1 MAIIDKRFLF
11 YTTEAGFLSDKN
23 KGNIDDKSIAF
34 ISAEGKRAIYT
45 HGVYFSPEAFVVG
58 TQTSS
63 TNAFTGEFNEVDKLY
78 DGLSIKYWIPF
89 DGTTS
94 DATLNLT
101 INGTATGAIPVYIK
115 GTTRFT
121 NHIGAY
127 NVLHLTYRKNVGSI
141 SEGWWVLGSY
151 GDASDGN
158 TTYSFTS
165 GEDGSFK
172 VRPSDGPEQTISVG
186 KPKEAE
192 TADKVE
198 KTFTIQINSG
208 TEEDVSFYEFDG
220 SAARYLNIKS
230 GDNVKFGTED
240 GELVISGNYQ
250 NATTAASGLMSSSD
264 KSKLDNIAANA
275 EVNQNT
281 FANVKVGD
289 TTVGAESKTDTLE
302 IEAGTNV
309 TIAADETSKK
319 ITISATDTTY
329 NNATTST
336 AGLMSAEDKTKLD
349 NLSGALDANVMYNS
363 SMDDSLKTLSALG
376 GIPAGTTAEN
386 LKKKTLSQVFDDL
399 LFPTVQPTVSAPS
412 ASISFKST
420 TTTPTV
426 QEVGTTGS
434 TVPTPSSFS
443 TSFSKGSIS
452 INGTKKQDR
461 SGNATTTII
470 YHGGNTSN
478 TSNFPTVIPDGSIS
492 YNCRISYEAGPT
504 PLDSKGNPAT
514 NYTALPAGSVT
525 SGAVT
530 VYGVYP
536 YYNNASNNSSFSKMS
551 LTTGTTFSA
560 LKFKAEGPNKHA
572 FKLPAK
578 YKLTKTEL
586 LNTLSGKYETF
597 ATSNWTVTTE
607 DITVQGNVVS
617 YKVYT
622 RNDSGFNGESTYNIT
637 FSK

>member
-1 MAIIDKRFLF
+1 MAIDKRFLF
-11 YTTEAGFLSDKN
+11 YYSEAGFLSDKN

-45 HGVYFSPEAFVVG
+45 HGVYFSPDAFVVG

-63 TNAFTGEFNEVDKLY
+63 TNAFTGEFNEIDKLY
-78 DGLSIKYWIPF
+78 DGLSIKYWIPYN
-89 DGTTS
+89 GTS
-94 DATLNLT
+94 SEATLNLT

-127 NVLHLTYRKNVGSI
+127 NVLHLTYRENVGSI
-141 SEGWWVLGSY
+141 AKGWWVLGSF
-151 GDASDGN
+151 GDKADGD
-158 TTYSFTS
+158 TTYSFAS
-165 GEDGSFK
+165 GTDGSFK
-172 VRPSDGPEQTISVG
+172 VQPSNGPEQTISVG

-192 TADKVE
+192 VADKVE
-198 KTFTIQINSG
+198 KSFTIQINSG
-208 TEEDVSFYEFDG
+208 TEEDVNFYNFDG
-220 SAARYLNIKS
+220 STARYLNIKS
-230 GDNVKFGTED
+230 GDNVKFNTED

-250 NATTAASGLMSSSD
+250 DATTSTSGLMS
-264 KSKLDNIAANA
+264 
-275 EVNQNT
+275 
-281 FANVKVGD
+281 
-289 TTVGAESKTDTLE
+289 
-302 IEAGTNV
+302 AG
-309 TIAADETSKK
+309 
-319 ITISATDTTY
+319 
-329 NNATTST
+329 
-336 AGLMSAEDKTKLD
+336 DKTKLD

-363 SMDDSLKTLSALG
+363 AMDDSLATLSALG
-376 GIPAGTTAEN
+376 GIPKGTTAAE
-386 LKKKTLSQVFDDL
+386 LKEKTLSQVFDDL
-399 LFPTVQPTVSAPS
+399 LFPTIQPTVSAPS

-420 TTTPTV
+420 TTTPTI

-434 TVPTPSSFS
+434 TVPTPSSFN

-452 INGTKKQDR
+452 ISGVKKQDR

-470 YHGGNTSN
+470 YYGGNVNN
-478 TSNFPTVIPDGSIS
+478 TSNFPTVIPDGSIN

-514 NYTALPAGSVT
+514 SYSALPAGSAT

-536 YYNNASNNSSFSKMS
+536 YFTNASDNSTFSKMT

-578 YKLTKTEL
+578 YTLTKTEL

-607 DITVQGNVVS
+607 YITVQGNTVS